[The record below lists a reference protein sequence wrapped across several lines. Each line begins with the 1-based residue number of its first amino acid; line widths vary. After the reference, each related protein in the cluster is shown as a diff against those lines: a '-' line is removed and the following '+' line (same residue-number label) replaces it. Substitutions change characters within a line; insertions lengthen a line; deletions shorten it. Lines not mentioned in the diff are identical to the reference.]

1 MTTPEQAAK
10 LLVRACSG
18 RLHGRKAGRI
28 LGLHARRGANAD
40 LFSLELDKQF
50 PGLDVQMRADI
61 LAHLFP
67 NQKTIDEREAVAT
80 TEREEG

>member
-10 LLVRACSG
+10 NLVRACSG
-18 RLHGRKAGRI
+18 RLHGGKAGRI

-40 LFSLELDKQF
+40 LFSLELSKEF
-50 PGLDVQMRADI
+50 PGLDDGMRGDI

-67 NQKTIDEREAVAT
+67 NPQTTDEREAVK
-80 TEREEG
+80 TEKE